1 MTTSPELA
9 VPQSQQL
16 EDFYKLLGLRSS
28 NVDNGEK
35 SYAYKC
41 NVVYGSINEFEGDVL
56 HDEFMKEGTR
66 VTRRFDIVIV
76 DEADSMLVDGINNMT
91 RLSSPMPGMNT
102 LLPILIEIWDLFEKV
117 EMASSSEKMD
127 KDGKVDLQKEI
138 DKFTKNIVEVE
149 GKVRVRIESDD
160 IRVPKH
166 LKKFVLEHQ
175 LSIWVQN
182 AIKARH
188 HLTRDREYVIVDKE
202 VKIVDL
208 HNSGIVFKNMK
219 WSDGLHQFLQIKNN
233 VPLTCEDLVTNFIGN
248 PTFFLK
254 YKTIFGFTGTLGC
267 SETRNFLETSYKVG
281 TMIIPA
287 FKVKQHI
294 RFSPIIVNSK
304 DEWYRAIVGS
314 CMTELKYGR
323 VVLIIADS
331 IAETKLIR
339 EQFLKCEFD
348 ANRILMYQT
357 ENDSDIAKPLIQ
369 PRHVII
375 TTNICGRGVNIFP
388 SPDAPGGLHICL
400 TFLPENSR
408 VEDQNI
414 GRTSRSGNPGTS
426 QIILLDSE
434 SGTLDD
440 VNHRRDES
448 NKVKLASMDKD
459 MARAKAKA
467 DVFNKFCAFLN
478 KIEKTDSTET
488 DWNLIE
494 NFSSGLQ
501 IEQLCDAI
509 KEKFSIWLTTR
520 KDKNNPDDLLKQ
532 YAEFEKS
539 IIATFETGKAVT
551 ENMFLIIRSGVK
563 FMLNS
568 EYPAAIEQFTKAID
582 IDENYSAFA
591 YLNRAVSHVGM
602 NELEKALVDLNEA
615 IKGILALVEQ
625 LEKLVLMAK
634 NHSEELEKKFKRQ
647 IDFLEG
653 TVESI
658 MSVTSSDQQNKN
670 TIRYAMAK
678 HKEIQL
684 VFIKWLDD
692 FSTNDET
699 VNISDAIELVMRGWI
714 GAVEIENC
722 KKGTTWF
729 RKIPLWCFNYLQ
741 FIIDAVRDLI
751 AKII

>member
-16 EDFYKLLGLRSS
+16 EDFYKLLGLSSS
-28 NVDNGEK
+28 NIDKGEK

-66 VTRRFDIVIV
+66 VERRFDIVIV

-102 LLPILIEIWDLFEKV
+102 LLPILIEIWDLFEKA
-117 EMASSSEKMD
+117 EKATSSEKMEEA
-127 KDGKVDLQKEI
+127 GKVNLQKEI
-138 DKFTKNIVEVE
+138 DNFIRNSEEVE
-149 GKVRVRIESDD
+149 RKVRDRIETNKL
-160 IRVPKH
+160 RVPKH
-166 LKKFVLEHQ
+166 LKEFVLEHQ

-182 AIKARH
+182 ANKARH
-188 HLTRDREYVIVDKE
+188 HLTRDREYVIRDKE

-254 YKTIFGFTGTLGC
+254 YEKIFGFTGTLGC
-267 SETRNFLETSYKVG
+267 SKTRIFLETSYKVG

-294 RFSPIIVNSK
+294 RFSPIIVKSK

-314 CMTELKYGR
+314 CMAELRNLR

-331 IAETKLIR
+331 IAETDLIR
-339 EQFLKCEFD
+339 EQFLNYDFD

-369 PRHVII
+369 PGHVII

-426 QIILLDSE
+426 QIILLDSDR
-434 SGTLDD
+434 GTLDD
-440 VNHRRDES
+440 INNRRDES
-448 NKVKLASMDKD
+448 NKAKLASMDKD

-478 KIEKTDSTET
+478 KIDKTDPTGT
-488 DWNLIE
+488 DWNVDE

-501 IEQLCDAI
+501 TEQLCDAI

-520 KDKNNPDDLLKQ
+520 KDENNPEDLLKQ

-568 EYPAAIEQFTKAID
+568 EYPAAIEQFSKAIG

-591 YLNRAVSHVGM
+591 YLNRAVSHVGI
-602 NELEKALVDLNEA
+602 NEYEKALVDLTKAET
-615 IKGILALVEQ
+615 GTLALIEQ
-625 LEKLVLMAK
+625 LEKLALMAK
-634 NHSEELEKKFKRQ
+634 SHSEELEKKFNRQ

-658 MSVTSSDQQNKN
+658 KLVTSSDLQNKN
-670 TIRYAMAK
+670 TIRYAMDK
-678 HKEIQL
+678 HMEIQL
-684 VFIKWLDD
+684 IFVKWLDD
-692 FSTNDET
+692 FSANDET

-729 RKIPLWCFNYLQ
+729 REIPLWCFNYLH
-741 FIIDAVRDLI
+741 FIIEAVRDLI